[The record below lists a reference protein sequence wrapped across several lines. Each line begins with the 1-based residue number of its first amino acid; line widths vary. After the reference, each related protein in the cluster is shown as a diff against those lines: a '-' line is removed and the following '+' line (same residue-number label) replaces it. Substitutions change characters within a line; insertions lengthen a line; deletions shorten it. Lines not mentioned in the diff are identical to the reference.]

1 MGMCDA
7 EEIFQT
13 CALLEAFAKK
23 SFVKQSENFICLVKS
38 ICLCHIQLGFPQKF
52 IFVTT
57 HVIPV
62 SMDYMSNSYNNQIWQ

>member
-23 SFVKQSENFICLVKS
+23 SFVKQSENFIS
-38 ICLCHIQLGFPQKF
+38 
-52 IFVTT
+52 
-57 HVIPV
+57 
-62 SMDYMSNSYNNQIWQ
+62 